1 MVDKALDMTA
11 PAAAA
16 DGTAVVRRPAT
27 FLGGVLRRLS
37 RDPVT
42 IICAVILAIIVLAAI
57 FAPLIAPAD
66 PFKTSMVQRL
76 KPPGTPGHIL
86 GTDELGRD
94 LLTRIIYGGRLSL
107 LMGFL
112 PVLVATLIG
121 GALGILAGFA
131 GGWVNTAIM
140 RTMDV
145 FYAFPSVLL
154 AVAVSG
160 ALGGGMVNGLISLSL
175 VFIPSIARIS
185 ESVTMQV
192 RTQDFVEAARATGA
206 RGHQVLAGHVLKNVF
221 GPIFVYTSSLISVSI
236 VIASGLSFLGLGVSP
251 PEAEWGLMLSNL
263 RQSVY
268 VAPVN
273 AVLPGLM
280 IFVTSVCF
288 NLMSDGLRSAMNV
301 KT

>member
-1 MVDKALDMTA
+1 
-11 PAAAA
+11 
-16 DGTAVVRRPAT
+16 
-27 FLGGVLRRLS
+27 
-37 RDPVT
+37 
-42 IICAVILAIIVLAAI
+42 
-57 FAPLIAPAD
+57 
-66 PFKTSMVQRL
+66 MVQRL
-76 KPPGTPGHIL
+76 KPPGSPGHLL

-94 LLTRIIYGGRLSL
+94 LLTRLIYGGRLSL
-107 LMGFL
+107 FMGFS

-121 GALGILAGFA
+121 GVLGILAGFA

-154 AVAVSG
+154 AVAISG
-160 ALGGGMVNGLISLSL
+160 ALGGGMFNGLLSLSL
-175 VFIPSIARIS
+175 IFIPSIARVS
-185 ESVTMQV
+185 ESVTMQI

-206 RGHQVLAGHVLKNVF
+206 YPHQILLGHVLKNVV

-268 VAPVN
+268 VAPIN
-273 AVLPGLM
+273 AVLPGIM

-301 KT
+301 KG